1 MMSDFHKNVNDFII
15 PNSYQLIHNVSM
27 NSIERFRQD
36 HSSKFKFKNLLSNKA
51 QLIFLISLGVLF
63 LFVFSYVPLFG
74 LLLAFKDGDNKIN
87 VFNTLFNGEWVGFQ
101 NFSNVFQDYNFPD
114 VLKNTVCLN
123 TLMLF
128 INFPAPILFALF
140 LNEIKH
146 KKLRTVLLN
155 ICIFPTFISWMTF
168 GGIFLSLLDTNTGM
182 LNPILNFFHI
192 GDPANPINFGEPQ
205 YFWATIIITS
215 LIKGTGWGS
224 IIYSAA
230 ITNINPEIYEA
241 AEIDGAGR
249 FRVMLKITLPAML
262 PTITVF
268 FLLSIGGLL
277 GNNFEQFYVFQ
288 NAINKSTG
296 EVLATYSFT
305 QGISYKRYSFTTA
318 LGIIQSFVS
327 LFLLLGANAISKKIT
342 GKGVY

>member
-1 MMSDFHKNVNDFII
+1 
-15 PNSYQLIHNVSM
+15 M
-27 NSIERFRQD
+27 NYVARFRKD
-36 HSSKFKFKNLLSNKA
+36 YSPKFKVKNLLSNKA
-51 QLIFLISLGVLF
+51 QLIFLISLSAIF
-63 LFVFSYVPLFG
+63 LLIFSYVPLFG

-101 NFSNVFQDYNFPD
+101 NFMNVFKDYNFPD
-114 VLKNTVCLN
+114 VLKNTICLN

-146 KKLRTVLLN
+146 KRLRNIILN

-168 GGIFLSLLDTNTGM
+168 GGIFLSLMDTNTGV
-182 LNPILNFFHI
+182 LNPILNFLHL
-192 GDPANPINFGEPQ
+192 GDPANPINFGEAQ

-230 ITNINPEIYEA
+230 ITGINPEIYEA
-241 AEIDGAGR
+241 AEIDGARR
-249 FRVMLKITLPAML
+249 FRVMFQITLPAML

-305 QGISYKRYSFTTA
+305 QGISYKRFSFTTA
-318 LGIIQSFVS
+318 LGIIQSLVS
-327 LFLLLGANAISKKIT
+327 LLLLLGANSISKKIT